1 MNEHDATQGF
11 DASREAFGSGMQ
23 SFEGRGPKGYT
34 RPDDRMA
41 VRSKHADERSRSADQ
56 RLQEDVC
63 ERLTDEAWVD
73 ATDIEVTVRN
83 REATL
88 SGTVCD
94 ADQQRRAA
102 DVAQSTV
109 GITNVTNN
117 LRIAKSQGT
126 DRAPRDPM

>member
-11 DASREAFGSGMQ
+11 DASREAFGSGME

-34 RPDDRMA
+34 RPGDRDA
-41 VRSKHADERSRSADQ
+41 VRSKVEDE

-73 ATDIEVTVRN
+73 PSDIEVTVRH
-83 REATL
+83 REVTL

-94 ADQQRRAA
+94 SDQQRRAA
-102 DVAQSTV
+102 DVAQATI
-109 GITNVTNN
+109 GITNVINN

-126 DRAPRDPM
+126 DRSSPDHM